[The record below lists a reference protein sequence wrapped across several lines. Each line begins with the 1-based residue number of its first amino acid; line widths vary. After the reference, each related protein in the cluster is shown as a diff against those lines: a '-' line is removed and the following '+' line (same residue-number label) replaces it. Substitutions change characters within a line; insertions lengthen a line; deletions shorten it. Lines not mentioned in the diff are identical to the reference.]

1 MKVCTQ
7 CKENKDDDR
16 YYSQKN
22 KCKDC
27 INKYQKEKYKK
38 RRENQRMLNSHDK
51 ACQTDE
57 IHDDKL
63 DLLIALVAQIQIDI
77 MRK

>member
-22 KCKDC
+22 QCKDC
-27 INKYQKEKYKK
+27 INGNRKERYKK
-38 RRENQRMLNSHDK
+38 IRESQRMLNYRDK
-51 ACQTDE
+51 ACQTDD

-63 DLLIALVAQIQIDI
+63 DLLIALVAQIQI
-77 MRK
+77 